1 MKKVVAS
8 LNAEG
13 IRARVLRVSGAFHTP
28 LVTKA
33 NELLIEA
40 IMKTPIH
47 KPQIPVYS
55 NVTAKPYE
63 QDQTIIKNQLGKH
76 ALSKVEFVQQ
86 IEQMYADGAKVFLEL
101 GPKSVLTKLTKQ
113 ILEGKEH
120 LAVSMDGHGG
130 GLKGFLHSLGTL
142 ITNGVEL
149 NLMALFAGR
158 NVQALNLSKLLE
170 TQKPSIAKTAWLL
183 NGGSIRPQNEAVGY
197 MGKIPP
203 LNQETVALTRQMKS
217 GRMVNNTHSAVKND
231 LPTPSSST
239 ANIPPQKTPVSAPLT
254 NRSSNAYKNGSRNG
268 QQNSGKSSPVPVK
281 TTHQPNYSPATSQP
295 QKSVPGITPANP
307 SKVRQTMAYNNQLSG
322 QEALLGY
329 QAYQETMRQFLK
341 LEEQVMKQF
350 FSGQGVGQKI
360 VQPPSSPQT
369 PPPVS
374 SQSVPTIVRPP
385 QPQPQ
390 PINYQPS
397 VNNQPIE
404 QPRVQPVGQKPQPV
418 TSSPKVPTM
427 VTSVSQV
434 KPQVI
439 KEVGPKFDREHLT
452 QTLVELVSDR
462 TGYPGE
468 MLGLDQDLEAELGID
483 SIKRVEILGALAKM
497 LPSDLAQV
505 LNQQMESLTRV
516 KSLNGLVDKL
526 LSTQTSGPSE
536 LSLGKSNGETLLEVE
551 RSVSPT
557 VTAIPRYVMQPVT
570 EVLPQGKITKLE
582 GLFLITEDQLS
593 CCHHLAL
600 LLEQR
605 GAKTAIIKEEILGY
619 PQKLALEVKE
629 LQQKLGSVA
638 GIVHLAG
645 LAPLNLPQSLG
656 QWRQYTASEAKSL
669 FYLLSLCQDDLQK
682 AASEKGAYVLSASL
696 FGGYF
701 GRQNIS
707 NIGLATAGAGVGLLK
722 TLITE
727 WEQINAK
734 AIDCDPNLSPEMI
747 SEQILSELL
756 NPGRLE
762 VGYPQGQR
770 TIFQTVLAPLHPT
783 QSLTQVPQADW
794 VVLVTGG
801 AMGITAE
808 IVNDL
813 AGIGLTLI
821 LIGRSPYP
829 EAESPTTQGVED
841 VATLRKLLL
850 QQELAQGSKPTPVQI
865 EAKIQKLQR
874 QRQLRQNVERFQQA
888 GAKVEYHSVDVR
900 NESEFGAVIEGIYQ
914 GYSRLD
920 AVIHGAGII
929 EDKLIIDKTPESLD
943 RVFDTKVDSAF
954 ILTQH
959 LRPEQLKLLV
969 FFTSVAGRY
978 GNRGQSDY
986 AAANEVVTR
995 LAWQLQSQWR
1005 NTHVVAI
1012 NWGPWDTAGMASEG
1026 VKRQFR
1032 ERGIIPIPLEGG
1044 CHFFEQEIASGDSK
1058 TTEVIA
1064 GEGPWEA
1071 YEAAQTHHNPIE
1083 ASDSVVSVKY
1093 PLLLQQPEL
1102 QPNGSVTL
1110 EHTFTLAS
1118 DRYLKDHCLDQKP
1131 VLPAAGALEWM
1142 AELVEQAWPDWVV
1155 TEVRD
1160 LRVMRGLVLEGN
1172 DGKLVLFKARASTHA
1187 DSSSLMVTVEIVDP
1201 DKKLPYYR
1209 AAVVLQPEITNSPP
1223 LEAISVISGQSLH
1236 PQQAY
1241 EDYLFHGQYFQLITA
1256 IDHLNEQ
1263 GIDAQVIPSRP
1274 SEWLQRLE
1282 TASSQWLFDPGLI
1295 DTAPQLAIVWARVQ
1309 GDTTAL
1315 PSCFGSVKRYDG
1327 SQTPQPLKIA
1337 FRVNQFDGNSLNYD
1351 AIFFDNNRKVHF
1363 HLQDISGTCNAT
1375 LNRLAKS

>member
-1 MKKVVAS
+1 LPSDLAQVLNQQMESLTRVKS
-8 LNAEG
+8 LNGLVEQLLQGQPQGATSPPPTTSTPSQ
-13 IRARVLRVSGAFHTP
+13 VSG
-28 LVTKA
+28 
-33 NELLIEA
+33 
-40 IMKTPIH
+40 
-47 KPQIPVYS
+47 
-55 NVTAKPYE
+55 
-63 QDQTIIKNQLGKH
+63 
-76 ALSKVEFVQQ
+76 
-86 IEQMYADGAKVFLEL
+86 
-101 GPKSVLTKLTKQ
+101 
-113 ILEGKEH
+113 
-120 LAVSMDGHGG
+120 
-130 GLKGFLHSLGTL
+130 
-142 ITNGVEL
+142 
-149 NLMALFAGR
+149 
-158 NVQALNLSKLLE
+158 
-170 TQKPSIAKTAWLL
+170 
-183 NGGSIRPQNEAVGY
+183 
-197 MGKIPP
+197 
-203 LNQETVALTRQMKS
+203 
-217 GRMVNNTHSAVKND
+217 
-231 LPTPSSST
+231 
-239 ANIPPQKTPVSAPLT
+239 
-254 NRSSNAYKNGSRNG
+254 
-268 QQNSGKSSPVPVK
+268 
-281 TTHQPNYSPATSQP
+281 
-295 QKSVPGITPANP
+295 
-307 SKVRQTMAYNNQLSG
+307 RQT
-322 QEALLGY
+322 
-329 QAYQETMRQFLK
+329 
-341 LEEQVMKQF
+341 
-350 FSGQGVGQKI
+350 
-360 VQPPSSPQT
+360 
-369 PPPVS
+369 
-374 SQSVPTIVRPP
+374 
-385 QPQPQ
+385 
-390 PINYQPS
+390 
-397 VNNQPIE
+397 VN
-404 QPRVQPVGQKPQPV
+404 
-418 TSSPKVPTM
+418 
-427 VTSVSQV
+427 
-434 KPQVI
+434 
-439 KEVGPKFDREHLT
+439 REHLT

-605 GAKTAIIKEEILGY
+605 GAKTAIIKGEILGY